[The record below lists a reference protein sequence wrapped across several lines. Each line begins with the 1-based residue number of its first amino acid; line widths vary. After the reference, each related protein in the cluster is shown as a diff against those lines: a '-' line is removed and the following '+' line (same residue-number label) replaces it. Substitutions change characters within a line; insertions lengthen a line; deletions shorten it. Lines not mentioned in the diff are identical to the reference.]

1 MAKVYAQVDP
11 WFIQHGYNKHTGVR
25 DCRYAIKQNDLL
37 FELHISA
44 TPCRM
49 MRNPTTWMDLLGLHP
64 KRRLPDKRPIQ
75 PDADRPLRA
84 GKYKDLGTV
93 EHNST
98 PDSIVP
104 LERHHIVSQ
113 DTLKKQGKTLMMLLL
128 SR

>member
-1 MAKVYAQVDP
+1 MDP
-11 WFIQHGYNKHTGVR
+11 
-25 DCRYAIKQNDLL
+25 
-37 FELHISA
+37 
-44 TPCRM
+44 
-49 MRNPTTWMDLLGLHP
+49 LGLHP

-75 PDADRPLRA
+75 LDADRPLRA

-93 EHNST
+93 DYNST